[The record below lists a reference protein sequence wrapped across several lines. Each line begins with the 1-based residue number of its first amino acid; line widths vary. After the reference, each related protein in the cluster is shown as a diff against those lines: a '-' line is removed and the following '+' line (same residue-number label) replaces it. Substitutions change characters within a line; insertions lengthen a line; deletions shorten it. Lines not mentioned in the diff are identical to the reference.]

1 MSPPSDARTNRGAAG
16 TPSLRLIHVA
26 VFFSSF
32 DRLVIATDLGVSLTD
47 VAAVATIYHVGY
59 GLMQVVWGIVSDRL
73 GRVRTMRLA
82 LLVAGVASLATAF
95 APGLAALLGVRLV
108 AGGAY
113 AAIVPGALIY
123 VGDTVPVARRH
134 GPLTDVMMVTAIGM
148 SAATLLGA
156 GIADLLGWRLA
167 FALPGALVLGVAAL
181 MGRLPEPAT
190 RLRRQGAVRNLA
202 TVLRH
207 GWALVVLA
215 FAFVEG
221 AVLLAVL
228 NYLPTTLQSVG
239 MGTTLSGV
247 VTAVYG
253 VAIILFS
260 RAVKVLSRRWS
271 ATRLIGVGGGM
282 GVGAYVA
289 LVADPATVGV
299 LVASVLVAGA
309 WAFMHSTM
317 QKWATEVT
325 PDHRATTVSLF
336 ACALFVGSAVGT
348 AFGAGYVERGDYATY
363 FTVGLGVAAAL
374 AGTAVLMRSRY
385 PE

>member
-1 MSPPSDARTNRGAAG
+1 
-16 TPSLRLIHVA
+16 
-26 VFFSSF
+26 
-32 DRLVIATDLGVSLTD
+32 
-47 VAAVATIYHVGY
+47 
-59 GLMQVVWGIVSDRL
+59 
-73 GRVRTMRLA
+73 
-82 LLVAGVASLATAF
+82 
-95 APGLAALLGVRLV
+95 
-108 AGGAY
+108 
-113 AAIVPGALIY
+113 
-123 VGDTVPVARRH
+123 
-134 GPLTDVMMVTAIGM
+134 MMVTAIGM

-181 MGRLPEPAT
+181 MGRLPELAT

-228 NYLPTTLQSVG
+228 NYLPTTLQSAG

-336 ACALFVGSAVGT
+336 ACALFVGSAVCT
-348 AFGAGYVERGDYATY
+348 AFGAGYVERGDYTTY
-363 FTVGLGVAAAL
+363 FTVGLSVAAAL